1 MRQSTIAALAVLAAL
16 GARAGEPVKTK
27 TPSQTVAEH
36 VTFTAP
42 KGWTPEEYA
51 NSGGADPVV
60 RYENLSDSL
69 VVRVFGAPGSAYAT
83 PNDFMAGPA
92 ASSLG
97 SPPEAEGFVA
107 AGGKKL
113 KAWKRR
119 WPIVPSDP
127 HGHAA
132 PALYGVERFAV
143 LPLSGARF
151 AVLSWQ
157 RASPAPDLQRTGEK
171 AWAEFLKTA
180 RPAKAKKTR

>member
-1 MRQSTIAALAVLAAL
+1 MRQFPIAALAVLAAL
-16 GARAGEPVKTK
+16 GARAAETVKTK
-27 TPSQTVAEH
+27 TPSQTVAEQ
-36 VTFTAP
+36 VTFSPP

-60 RYENLSDSL
+60 RFEKLSDSL
-69 VVRVFGAPGSAYAT
+69 VVRVFGAPGSSYAT
-83 PNDFMAGPA
+83 PGDFMAGPA

-97 SPPEAEGFVA
+97 APPEAEGMVVV
-107 AGGKKL
+107 AGGRKL

-132 PALYGVERFAV
+132 PALYGIERFAV
-143 LPLSGARF
+143 MPLSGGRF

-157 RASPAPDLQRTGEK
+157 RASPAPDLERTGEK
-171 AWAEFLKTA
+171 AWAELLKSA
-180 RPAKAKKTR
+180 RPAKAKKK